1 MSDVLSSVCSIY
13 FPDVTPAFA
22 KYCEQRDA
30 LHKVLAE
37 HKDRYKSG
45 MAGKEFFPP
54 FHRGM
59 LELIS
64 RSKELKKAAIA
75 EAHKFAGGPA
85 LALEAK
91 SSLIELREGL
101 YHNVELELQNRI

>member
-75 EAHKFAGGPA
+75 EAHKFAGADRLWPWKRRA
-85 LALEAK
+85 
-91 SSLIELREGL
+91 R
-101 YHNVELELQNRI
+101 

>member
-1 MSDVLSSVCSIY
+1 MFYLSSVCSIY

-64 RSKELKKAAIA
+64 RSKELKKQRLLKHINSLARTG
-75 EAHKFAGGPA
+75 FGPGS
-85 LALEAK
+85 E
-91 SSLIELREGL
+91 ELVDRTEGRTL
-101 YHNVELELQNRI
+101 S